1 MPPAPHPQP
10 NPTPSDPST
19 PAPAPKPN
27 RAGRLDVSGQARVG
41 SVLAATLTDED
52 GVPSAVA
59 YQWFSG
65 GQPIADAIES
75 SYRLQAGDAGRAVYV
90 QAVYTDLLGHAE
102 TVRSAATA
110 AVLVAN
116 LQGAISIRGNP
127 TVGQTLTAQL
137 SDGNGVPDTGVAYQW
152 LAGGAPIAAAQ
163 SASYV
168 VQAGDVCQ
176 TLTVR
181 AAYTDRAGYPEL
193 VESVPTSQVAAATP
207 QPNPGG
213 YTVHVHPRFGKYV
226 NVGDFGAD
234 TAGQRDSIDAIRKA
248 LTAAHREGAALR
260 LHGTLLISQQ
270 IKLDESNRGVT
281 ALFGDGPD
289 KTEIRF
295 GWKQFGAPFDS
306 DTNTDDIRDHAG
318 VLIDGQSNKIIANL
332 AVKYT
337 NDDFYRRGESYFGK
351 VSCIMVSDADGTL
364 VDNVQASGANRA
376 GVIFTSAR
384 AHSRYPGTNPGALA
398 RHVSYKALYRDGR
411 IPRAEVPVG
420 KNNRLVNS
428 HLHHNRVAGALVA
441 FQQDFLAT
449 GNRLA
454 YNGHVNDGGT
464 GYGIATEAG
473 SYNFGV
479 TFRRNATDHN
489 YRKGLDVHDGND
501 IVIEDNQ
508 VNGDRL
514 YGISV
519 YNREFSMTR
528 VRIANNVIRLNP
540 HFRMPASGGDSAY
553 FGSAGIHLDANSAFF
568 DLRSEGPG
576 VFEIRN
582 NKISGLAVYEGT
594 GKGAGDTFGIESRNH
609 EQEIDYTLDISGNE
623 ISGESA
629 AWLIGIFND
638 TQFQPRSRR
647 SGPGKG
653 SGAIRVQDNTAT
665 IQRTPLN
672 KGVPLNIGEASSD
685 GNQRGSITVQGNTF
699 RILEKNLSYTE
710 AVDISTNA
718 ATIAIRDNTFELRGP
733 LDNPY
738 FRITGKAQNAS
749 RLEIERNTI
758 CADAANLPGHW
769 LSPTRLNVT
778 VRGNQYNGQPIADR

>member
-1 MPPAPHPQP
+1 MPTPVPPTSTPVPPVPTPVPTPMPPAPHPQP
-10 NPTPSDPST
+10 NPAPSDPSA
-19 PAPAPKPN
+19 PAPVPKPN
-27 RAGRLDVSGQARVG
+27 RAGRLEVSGQARVG
-41 SVLAATLTDED
+41 SVLTATLTDED

-102 TVRSAATA
+102 TVRSAPTA

-152 LAGGAPIAAAQ
+152 LAGDAPIAAAQ

-168 VQAGDVCQ
+168 VQAGDVGQ

-181 AAYTDRAGYPEL
+181 AAYIDRAGYPEL

-213 YTVHVHPRFGKYV
+213 YVVHMHPRFGKYV

-248 LTAAHREGAALR
+248 LTAAHREGVALR
-260 LHGTLLISQQ
+260 LHSTLLISQQ
-270 IKLDESNRGVT
+270 IKLDDSNRGVT

-306 DTNTDDIRDHAG
+306 DNNTDDIRDHAD

-411 IPRAEVPVG
+411 IPRSEVPVG

-479 TFRRNATDHN
+479 TFRRNATEHN

-508 VNGDRL
+508 VNSDRL

-528 VRIANNVIRLNP
+528 VRIANNVIRLDP
-540 HFRMPASGGDSAY
+540 HFRMPASGGDSAT
-553 FGSAGIHLDANSAFF
+553 SA
-568 DLRSEGPG
+568 R
-576 VFEIRN
+576 
-582 NKISGLAVYEGT
+582 
-594 GKGAGDTFGIESRNH
+594 
-609 EQEIDYTLDISGNE
+609 Q
-623 ISGESA
+623 
-629 AWLIGIFND
+629 
-638 TQFQPRSRR
+638 
-647 SGPGKG
+647 
-653 SGAIRVQDNTAT
+653 
-665 IQRTPLN
+665 
-672 KGVPLNIGEASSD
+672 AS
-685 GNQRGSITVQGNTF
+685 IWT
-699 RILEKNLSYTE
+699 
-710 AVDISTNA
+710 
-718 ATIAIRDNTFELRGP
+718 
-733 LDNPY
+733 
-738 FRITGKAQNAS
+738 
-749 RLEIERNTI
+749 
-758 CADAANLPGHW
+758 
-769 LSPTRLNVT
+769 PTRLSSTCAAKARAFLKSGTTKSPAWPFMRARARARVT
-778 VRGNQYNGQPIADR
+778 PSASKAATTSRKSTTRSTSAATRSAASPPPGSSASSTTRNFSPARAAAGRAKAQAPSACRTTPPPSSARRSTRACPSTSARPAPTATSAAASPCRAIPSACSKRT